1 MSSKSADVD
10 PRRPTRSWSIV
21 ARLTILYTASA
32 AAILCAA
39 SAFLYWVLRE
49 NLRAED
55 RDTVADKIAVL
66 RNILEER
73 SDNLDALK
81 EEVQWEST
89 ARKHSVYYARLLNEA
104 GEVILESP
112 GMKEALSSAAPFPSP
127 SQPRDT
133 LGKTVEYHSPSDRTF
148 LLASAWSKTEAPPRR
163 FLHEVALDVSKEK
176 AILVDY
182 REKLA
187 AALLLGVLASAGAG
201 IWIARRAMDPVREI
215 TLAAQRIT
223 ANALKDRVSVRR
235 WPRELAALAGE
246 FDGMLQRLEDSFSR
260 LSQFSAD
267 IAHELR
273 TPINNLMGEAEVA
286 LSRGRS
292 SEDYR
297 RVLESSLE
305 EYQRIARMIDSLLFM
320 ARADSAHLHIERK
333 LFDAREVVE
342 SLCEFY
348 EPLASE
354 SRVTLMITGRGSIY
368 ADVILFQRA
377 VSNLIAN
384 ALQHT
389 SAGGRV
395 TVVIERNSAQV
406 EIGVTDTGCGISQE
420 HLAKVFDRFYRV
432 DAARASHPH
441 GTGLG
446 LAIVKTI
453 MGLHQGSVTVQSRLG
468 EGTRASLR
476 FPQAPDRSVGTRFVA
491 S

>member
-1 MSSKSADVD
+1 MSSKNAEVEGRHPS
-10 PRRPTRSWSIV
+10 RSWSIV

-32 AAILCAA
+32 AAILCVA

-49 NLRAED
+49 NLQAED

-89 ARKHSVYYARLLNEA
+89 ARKYSVYYARLLDEA
-104 GEVILESP
+104 GGVILESP
-112 GMKEALSSAAPFPSP
+112 GMREVLSPAAPFPP
-127 SQPRDT
+127 PAQPREM
-133 LGKTVEYHSPSDRTF
+133 LGKTVEYHSPSERTF
-148 LLASAWSKTEAPPRR
+148 LLASAWSKTDRPRPRR

-176 AILVDY
+176 AILFDY

-187 AALLLGVLASAGAG
+187 AALMLGVLVSAGAG
-201 IWIARRAMDPVREI
+201 AWIARSAMDPVREI

-223 ANALKDRVSVRR
+223 ASALKDRVGVRR

-305 EYQRIARMIDSLLFM
+305 EYQRIARTIDSLLFI
-320 ARADSAHLHIERK
+320 ARADSANLHIERK
-333 LFDAREVVE
+333 LFNAREVVE

-354 SRVTLMITGRGSIY
+354 SRVTLMVTGTGSICGD
-368 ADVILFQRA
+368 AVLFQRA

-384 ALQHT
+384 GLQHT
-389 SAGGRV
+389 PPGGRV
-395 TVVIERNSAQV
+395 AVAIERNGAEVQIS
-406 EIGVTDTGCGISQE
+406 VTDTGCGISQE
-420 HLAKVFDRFYRV
+420 HLTKVFDRFYRV
-432 DAARASHPH
+432 DAARANYTP

-453 MGLHQGSVTVQSRLG
+453 MGLHRGSVTLESHVG
-468 EGTRASLR
+468 KGTRVSLR
-476 FPQAPDRSVGTRFVA
+476 FPSSA
-491 S
+491 